1 MAFRAQTGWGRA
13 VLAGLAGLALSACL
27 SACASS
33 VRAPIQYA
41 ATAPAPRTLP
51 VAAPVSLPP
60 AAAPLDLT
68 FIPFEAANAPS
79 VIRDQPYSEC
89 VPYARLISGIQIWG
103 DAVTWWAQASA
114 KYVRSSRPAE
124 GSVLVLRGW
133 NDVTRGHVSAVREIV
148 SSRILRVDHANW
160 LKSGEIS
167 LNVPVIDVSEAN
179 DWSKV
184 RVWHVPGGYWGG
196 RTYEVEGFIHPYRLD
211 GGAFGG

>member
-1 MAFRAQTGWGRA
+1 MAFRVQTSWKRA
-13 VLAGLAGLALSACL
+13 VLAGVAGLGL

-33 VRAPIQYA
+33 PRAPIVYATGPAPRPSAPAVSLPAA
-41 ATAPAPRTLP
+41 ATA
-51 VAAPVSLPP
+51 
-60 AAAPLDLT
+60 LDLT
-68 FIPFEAANAPS
+68 TIPFSEANAPV

-89 VPYARLISGIQIWG
+89 VPYARLVSGIQIWG

-124 GSVLVLRGW
+124 GSVMVLRGW
-133 NDVTRGHVSAVREIV
+133 NDATRGHVSAVKEIV
-148 SSRILRVDHANW
+148 SPRILRVDHANW
-160 LKSGEIS
+160 LKGGEIS

-184 RVWHVPGGYWGG
+184 RVWHIPGGYWGG

-211 GGAFGG
+211 GAAFGG